1 MKNVKKMV
9 AYAEREPM
17 NPEKI
22 KHLRGRRDRHMEGGW
37 RSNCMSRRRR
47 NKGKG
52 KVDGRII
59 RQRRDFLRTFGLAV
73 STEFGHCG
81 F

>member
-1 MKNVKKMV
+1 
-9 AYAEREPM
+9 
-17 NPEKI
+17 
-22 KHLRGRRDRHMEGGW
+22 
-37 RSNCMSRRRR
+37 MSRRRR

-59 RQRRDFLRTFGLAV
+59 RQRRDFSEDFWTCCEHRV
-73 STEFGHCG
+73 SDCG